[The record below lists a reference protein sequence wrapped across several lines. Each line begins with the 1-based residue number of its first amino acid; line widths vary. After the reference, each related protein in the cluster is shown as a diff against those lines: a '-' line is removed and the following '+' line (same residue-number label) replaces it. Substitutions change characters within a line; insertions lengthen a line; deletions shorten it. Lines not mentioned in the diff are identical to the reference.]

1 MAKRRGPEIQIG
13 GGARYSSQRIAERPA
28 AAAPLRVHFDG
39 SPSWPAIEIVD
50 TWNGFP
56 IPRVTRAVR
65 DQIAS
70 WLEETDSDSA
80 AEMRAIAA
88 RPDGSIVLRG
98 FTFWDN
104 RGRSAIDPAEEIA
117 QLRRMATRP
126 AAPSVSDEDLRA
138 AVLLATG
145 NGKLTERGNAMVNR
159 GIAEALARGLVAYGQ
174 GRKAYTLTAKGR
186 VFVAA
191 RPRPTVA
198 DLDLS
203 PRDESLIPTLRAATS
218 RTYYY
223 LRQNDKTIGGPYLTI
238 QKLATAA
245 RRKLGAGQQ
254 VDAKRL
260 VAGQW
265 ADLTEGE
272 AEAVA
277 ALL

>member
-70 WLEETDSDSA
+70 WLEKNEPDSDSA

-126 AAPSVSDEDLRA
+126 AAPAS
-138 AVLLATG
+138 
-145 NGKLTERGNAMVNR
+145 
-159 GIAEALARGLVAYGQ
+159 
-174 GRKAYTLTAKGR
+174 
-186 VFVAA
+186 
-191 RPRPTVA
+191 
-198 DLDLS
+198 
-203 PRDESLIPTLRAATS
+203 ATS
-218 RTYYY
+218 RAYYY
-223 LRQNDKTIGGPYLTI
+223 LRHNDKTIGGPYLTI

-245 RRKLGAGQQ
+245 RRKLGAGQE
-254 VDAKRL
+254 VEAKRL